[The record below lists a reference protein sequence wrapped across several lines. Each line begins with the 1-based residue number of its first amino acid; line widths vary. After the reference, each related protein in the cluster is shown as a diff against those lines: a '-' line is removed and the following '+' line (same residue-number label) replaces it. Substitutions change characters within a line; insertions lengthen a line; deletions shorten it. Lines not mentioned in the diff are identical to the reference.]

1 MFFFSIWK
9 FEVLFRK
16 VISYFEGN
24 QTSGNCTS
32 REPPALTWM
41 IKFAEFKTALKI
53 FKNFTFSQFQASE
66 KSEKSPG
73 MPYRLIKYVVQLDL
87 A

>member
-9 FEVLFRK
+9 FEVLFMK

-41 IKFAEFKTALKI
+41 IMFAEFKTALKLL
-53 FKNFTFSQFQASE
+53 KTFSQFQASE
-66 KSEKSPG
+66 KLTIYFSK
-73 MPYRLIKYVVQLDL
+73 V
-87 A
+87 